1 MLPTTIQSNAVMVA
15 PGVYTIDFLLDKG
28 MDMGGDQPI
37 IVTIFLDGV
46 AYTSRL
52 DDTTSFFK
60 IL

>member
-1 MLPTTIQSNAVMVA
+1 MVA